1 METGSVSDAPPETSS
16 RPELGVVFPAQAPV
30 EDLPAFAAAVE
41 AAGLEQLWLIEDCFL
56 AGGLTMAATALALTE
71 RLRVG
76 VGLLPAP
83 IRNPALAAMEIATL
97 ARLHPGRLEIA
108 FGHGV
113 REWMDQI
120 GALPQRRLAAL
131 EEVVLAVRRLLAGE
145 TVTVTGSHVR
155 LDRVALEPPPAVP
168 PPILVGTTGPK
179 GVRLAARS
187 ADGLLMPEGCG
198 PAFVEWAAAELRDE
212 RPQAELRK
220 VVYAWLR
227 IDDDPSAAE
236 AALRPALEGW
246 LASGLYPEPLKR
258 AGVPLPPQSED
269 DFETLTRE
277 LAVAGEPSQ
286 CAAAIE
292 RLAAAGADSVVLVP
306 VGSDPAGQ
314 VERLAGEVL
323 LSSPARGALR

>member
-1 METGSVSDAPPETSS
+1 MTPA
-16 RPELGVVFPAQAPV
+16 LGAVFPAHAPV
-30 EDLPAFAAAVE
+30 EELPGFARAVE

-56 AGGLTMAATALALTE
+56 AGGLTAAATALAVTE

-76 VGLLPAP
+76 IGLLPAP
-83 IRNPALAAMEIATL
+83 LRNPALAAMEIGTI
-97 ARLHPGRLEIA
+97 ARLHPGRLEVA

-120 GALPQRRLAAL
+120 GALPRRRLAAL

-145 TVTVTGSHVR
+145 TVSVEGSHVR
-155 LDRVALEPPPAVP
+155 LRDVALETPPAVP

-198 PAFVEWAAAELRDE
+198 PAFVEWAAAEMRDE
-212 RPQAELRK
+212 RPEAKPRR

-227 IDDDPSAAE
+227 IDDDRAA
-236 AALRPALEGW
+236 AAATLRPALEGW
-246 LASGLYPEPLKR
+246 LAGGLYPEPLKR
-258 AGVPLPPQSED
+258 AGVPLPPRSDE

-286 CAAAIE
+286 CAAALE
-292 RLAAAGADSVVLVP
+292 RLAAAGADSVALVP
-306 VGSDPAGQ
+306 VGPDPADQ
-314 VERLAGEVL
+314 VKRLAGEAL
-323 LSSPARGALR
+323 LSSPSRGELR